1 MMHTYLATARA
12 RRWIA
17 QRKRNTDNPLSNR
30 GDRLLFLTALVLL
43 ALLLGGVL

>member
-1 MMHTYLATARA
+1 MRAYLCTPRA

-17 QRKRNTDNPLSNR
+17 QHKRNTDTPLSNR

-43 ALLLGGVL
+43 ALLLMGAI